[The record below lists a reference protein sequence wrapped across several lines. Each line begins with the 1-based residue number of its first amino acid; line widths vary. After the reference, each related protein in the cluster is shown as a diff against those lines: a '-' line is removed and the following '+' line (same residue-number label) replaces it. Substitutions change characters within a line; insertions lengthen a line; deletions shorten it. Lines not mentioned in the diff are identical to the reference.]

1 MNTKPSTSISELVF
15 GELQALQHA
24 PKHLSEITSWHGHI
38 PFAFWLVK
46 KLEPSVFVELG
57 VQKGDSYSAFC
68 QAVQLFSLN
77 TACYGVDAWKG
88 DDQAA
93 LYEETIYQKY
103 SSYHDEQYASFSSL
117 IRTTFDDALG
127 YFADSSVDLLHING
141 GHDYDD
147 VKHNFEFW
155 LPKLSA
161 QAVVLFHDINAR
173 ERELGVWKLFHELSQ
188 QYVGRTFSFLHS
200 HGLGV
205 LIVGDN
211 VPEILQRLCHLKD
224 EDATY
229 VRLAFST
236 FGKFVKAQAIEST
249 LRSKLEELD
258 STNKQM
264 VTERRKTEIESHK
277 YEIQLASALQERDR
291 QMEECHRQI
300 EEAHSALQERDRQIE
315 EAHHVNEI
323 LMRSLSMR
331 LTKPLRALNNLV
343 RRLRQIVALAI
354 CK

>member
-15 GELQALQHA
+15 SELQVFQIV
-24 PKHLSEITSWHGHI
+24 PKHLTEINGWLGHI

-46 KLEPSVFVELG
+46 QLEPSVFVELG

-88 DDQAA
+88 EDPVA
-93 LYEETIYQKY
+93 LCEEAICQEY
-103 SSYHDEQYASFSSL
+103 SSYHDDQYASFSRL

-127 YFADSSVDLLHING
+127 YFADGSVDLLHING
-141 GHDYDD
+141 RLGYDD

-155 LPKLSA
+155 LPKLSIK
-161 QAVVLFHDINAR
+161 AVVLFHDINAR
-173 ERELGVWKLFHELSQ
+173 ERETGVWKLFHELSQ

-211 VPEILQRLCHLKD
+211 VPDILQRLCHLKD
-224 EDATY
+224 EEATY

-236 FGKFVKAQAIEST
+236 FGRFVKAQAIEST

-264 VTERRKTEIESHK
+264 VTDRRKTEIESYK

-291 QMEECHRQI
+291 QMEEFHRQI
-300 EEAHSALQERDRQIE
+300 EETHSALKERDRQIKE
-315 EAHHVNEI
+315 VHRVNEI

-331 LTKPLRALNNLV
+331 LTRPFRALKNLV
-343 RRLRQIVALAI
+343 RRLR
-354 CK
+354 

>member
-15 GELQALQHA
+15 GELQAFQIA
-24 PKHLSEITSWHGHI
+24 PKHLTEINSWCGHI

-57 VQKGDSYSAFC
+57 VQKGDSYSTFC

-77 TACYGVDAWKG
+77 TACYGVDTWKG
-88 DDQAA
+88 EDQAV
-93 LYEETIYQKY
+93 LYEEAIYQDY
-103 SSYHDEQYASFSSL
+103 SSYHDDQYASFSRL
-117 IRTTFDDALG
+117 IRTTFDDALS
-127 YFADSSVDLLHING
+127 YFADGSVDLLHING
-141 GHDYDD
+141 RHGYED
-147 VKHNFEFW
+147 VKRNFEFW

-161 QAVVLFHDINAR
+161 QAVVLFHDINVR
-173 ERELGVWKLFHELSQ
+173 ERENGIWKLFHELSQ
-188 QYVGRTFSFLHS
+188 QNLGRTFSFLHS

-211 VPEILQRLCHLKD
+211 VPDILQRLCRLKD
-224 EDATY
+224 EDAAY

-236 FGKFVKAQAIEST
+236 LGRFVKAQATEST

-264 VTERRKTEIESHK
+264 ITERRKTEIESYKH
-277 YEIQLASALQERDR
+277 EIQLASALQERDR
-291 QMEECHRQI
+291 QIEEFHRQI

-315 EAHHVNEI
+315 EIHRVNQM
-323 LMRSLSMR
+323 LTRSLSMR
-331 LTKPLRALNNLV
+331 LTKPLRSLNNLV